1 MSGEFAGQSVLITGA
16 GSGIGR
22 QTAFSFAQAGADLI
36 LADIDESG
44 LERTALLCRKL
55 GADVYSRRVDVA
67 SASEM
72 EALAEFVH
80 ARFPALDVL
89 INNAGVGVAGD
100 FVSTDLATWD
110 WAISINLKG
119 VVHGCHYFL
128 PKMIAR
134 GLGGHVV
141 NVASL
146 AGLMASKQLSVYA
159 TTKFAVVGLSET
171 LRAELA
177 THRIGVTALCP
188 GFINT
193 PIVRSSRLAGDLA
206 ENPDFQ
212 ARAVAFYRRRN
223 YSPERVA
230 RAIVRAVRK
239 RRGLVPVAP
248 EAWLLYYAKRIAP
261 GMVERLQ
268 QRDAF

>member
-1 MSGEFAGQSVLITGA
+1 MSGEFAAQCVLITGA

-22 QTAFSFAQAGADLI
+22 QTAFSFAQQGAELV
-36 LADIDESG
+36 LADVDETG

-55 GADVYSRRVDVA
+55 GANVCARRVDVA

-72 EALAEFVH
+72 EALADFVH
-80 ARFPALDVL
+80 ARFPAVDVL
-89 INNAGVGVAGD
+89 INNAGVGVVGD

-134 GLGGHVV
+134 GVGGHVV

-146 AGLMASKQLSVYA
+146 AGLVAPRQMSVYA

-177 THRIGVTALCP
+177 PHRIGVTALCP
-188 GFINT
+188 GFVKT
-193 PIVRSSRLAGDLA
+193 PILRSSRLAGPLA
-206 ENPDFQ
+206 EDPEFLE
-212 ARAVAFYRRRN
+212 RVTAFYHRRN
-223 YSPERVA
+223 YGPERVA

-248 EAWLLYYAKRIAP
+248 EAWLFYYAKRIAP

>member
-1 MSGEFAGQSVLITGA
+1 MSGEFAGQCVLITGA

-22 QTAFSFAQAGADLI
+22 QTAFSFAEQQAHLV
-36 LADIDESG
+36 LADIDEGG
-44 LERTALLCRKL
+44 LQRTALLCRKL
-55 GADVYSRRVDVA
+55 GADVYARRVDVA

-72 EALAEFVH
+72 EALADFVH
-80 ARFPALDVL
+80 ARFAAVDVL

-134 GLGGHVV
+134 GVGGHVV

-146 AGLMASKQLSVYA
+146 AGLTAGKRMSVYSA
-159 TTKFAVVGLSET
+159 TKFAIVGLSET

-177 THRIGVTALCP
+177 PHRIGVTALCP

-193 PIVRSSRLAGDLA
+193 PIVRTSRLTGELA
-206 ENPDFQ
+206 QSPDFTQ
-212 ARAVAFYRRRN
+212 RMVAFYRWRN
-223 YSPERVA
+223 YGPERVA
-230 RAIVRAVRK
+230 RAILRAVRK
-239 RRGLVPVAP
+239 RRGLVPVTP
-248 EAWLLYYAKRIAP
+248 EAWLLYYAKRVAP
-261 GMVERLQ
+261 GVVGRLQ
-268 QRDAF
+268 QRD